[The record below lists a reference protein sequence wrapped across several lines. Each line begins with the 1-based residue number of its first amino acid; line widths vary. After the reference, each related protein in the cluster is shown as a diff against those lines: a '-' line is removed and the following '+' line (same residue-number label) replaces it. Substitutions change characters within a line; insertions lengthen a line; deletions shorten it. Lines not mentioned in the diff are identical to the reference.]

1 MLKSIAVVKECQT
14 QLEGKDYRARKTHIM
29 GKIESC
35 CTGKRDESGYLIFNW
50 VVGKAT
56 NDTRVE
62 GVNHYYFTVFIVLIA
77 VFMFRNMQESFLECI
92 QHFFSNSEQIL
103 IRIEERYRG
112 IRSFRI

>member
-62 GVNHYYFTVFIVLIA
+62 GVNHYYFTVFIILIA
-77 VFMFRNMQESFLECI
+77 VFMFRNMQESFL
-92 QHFFSNSEQIL
+92 
-103 IRIEERYRG
+103 
-112 IRSFRI
+112 